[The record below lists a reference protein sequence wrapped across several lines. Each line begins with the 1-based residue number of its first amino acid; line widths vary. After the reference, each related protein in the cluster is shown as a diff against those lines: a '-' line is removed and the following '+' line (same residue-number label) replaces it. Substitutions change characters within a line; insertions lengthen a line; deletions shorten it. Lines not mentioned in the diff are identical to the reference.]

1 MKSRLDAVCRW
12 THLDGR
18 QTAVRSGA
26 EKSRRL
32 DGRLDGRPDVRRVWR
47 LLAWYTADSL
57 LALRHSHLGSV

>member
-12 THLDGR
+12 TRLDGR

-32 DGRLDGRPDVRRVWR
+32 DGRLDGPSRRASCVS
-47 LLAWYTADSL
+47 AFSL
-57 LALRHSHLGSV
+57 IHS